1 MEYRN
6 HGQTVPHKL
15 QRGGVMELKIVN
27 HVWLNGQEYLF
38 SELSEEE
45 KEKISVSI
53 QTNAMMT
60 VGFREKKN

>member
-1 MEYRN
+1 
-6 HGQTVPHKL
+6 
-15 QRGGVMELKIVN
+15 MELKIVN